1 MSQPFELPEF
11 YVPHPARMN
20 PHLERARAH
29 STQWARDMGMLDTGV
44 WTEEILAGDDYGFM
58 CAYTHPDASA
68 ELLDLIT
75 DWYVW
80 VFYFDD
86 EFFEEF
92 KKSKDVAGAKA
103 YLDRLPA
110 FMPINGTDPA
120 PEPAN
125 PTERGLVDLWQR
137 TIPLMSRDWR
147 RRFTTSTHNLLLE
160 CMWEINNMKSGR
172 VANPIEY
179 IEMRRKVGGAPW
191 SANLVELSEGAE
203 VPAAI
208 AGTRPLRVLSDTFSD
223 AIHLRN
229 DIFSYER
236 EVHREG
242 ENSNGVLVF
251 ERFFG
256 HDTQTAV
263 NKVNDLLTSRL
274 HQFENTALTELA
286 PLFAEYGINPV
297 EQALVLKYI
306 KGLQD
311 WQSGGHEWHMH
322 AGRYMKANDKRD
334 TVPSFGGVLR
344 RPTGLGTAAALVGVG
359 NAG

>member
-1 MSQPFELPEF
+1 MSSFTMPEF
-11 YVPHPARMN
+11 YVPHPARRN
-20 PHLERARAH
+20 PHLDRARAH

-44 WTEEILAGDDYGFM
+44 WTEEVLAGDDYGFM
-58 CAYTHPDASA
+58 CAWTHPDAPA
-68 ELLDLIT
+68 EVLDLIT

-86 EFFEEF
+86 EFLAEF
-92 KKSKDVAGAKA
+92 KQTKDVAGAKA

-110 FMPINGTDPA
+110 FMPLNGTDPW
-120 PEPAN
+120 PEPRN

-137 TIPLMSRDWR
+137 TIPLMSQDWR

-160 CMWEINNMKSGR
+160 CMWEVKNIESGT

-179 IEMRRKVGGAPW
+179 VEMRRKVGGAPW
-191 SANLVELSEGAE
+191 SANLVELSEAAE
-203 VPAAI
+203 VPASV

-236 EVHREG
+236 EVLREG

-251 ERFFG
+251 EKFFG

-263 NKVNDLLTSRL
+263 EAVNRLLTSRL
-274 HQFENTALTELA
+274 HQFENTVFTEL
-286 PLFAEYGINPV
+286 PLLFAENALEPQ
-297 EQALVLKYI
+297 EQARVLKYV

-311 WQSGGHEWHMH
+311 WQSGGHEWHLH
-322 AGRYMKANDKRD
+322 AGRYTK
-334 TVPSFGGVLR
+334 VEGGGAGNSAFFRTILR
-344 RPTGLGTAAALVGVG
+344 GPTGLGTSAAWPGVARG
-359 NAG
+359 